1 MAKFCGN
8 CGAASADNAAVC
20 GNCGAPFTADNAA
33 AAAAPKNDASGAN
46 DSKQALIKKI
56 GMIAIPV
63 VAIIVVL
70 AIIFGA
76 IVPNVGYKGTI
87 NKFLNAI
94 EDEDVEKYMEYVAS
108 YKFDNNNDA
117 DDAVE
122 DDLKDWLED
131 LEYEYGENIKISI
144 KVVDSDKLTEDRL
157 EDIQDRYDDSEDCDD
172 MEITKGYDV
181 LVDLTVKGKDM
192 DRESEKMNFIVIK
205 EDGKWKI
212 WSGTFVNDYSVSAY
226 DDYDDYDYYDYY

>member
-20 GNCGAPFTADNAA
+20 GNCGAPFTADNA

-131 LEYEYGENIKISI
+131 LEYEYGENVKISI

-157 EDIQDRYDDSEDCDD
+157 EDIQDLYDDSEDCDD

-192 DRESEKMNFIVIK
+192 DRETEKVNFIVIK

-212 WSGTFVNDYSVSAY
+212 WNGVFVNDYSVGAY
-226 DDYDDYDYYDYY
+226 DDYDDYYDYYY

>member
-20 GNCGAPFTADNAA
+20 GNCGAPFTADNA

-122 DDLKDWLED
+122 DDLKDWLEE
-131 LEYEYGENIKISI
+131 LEYEYGENIKFSI

-157 EDIQDRYDDSEDCDD
+157 EDIQDAYDDSEDCDD

-192 DRESEKMNFIVIK
+192 DRVSEKMNFIVIK

-212 WSGTFVNDYSVSAY
+212 WSGTFVRDYSVGAY

>member
-20 GNCGAPFTADNAA
+20 GNCGAPFTADNA

-122 DDLKDWLED
+122 DDLKEWLED

-192 DRESEKMNFIVIK
+192 DRETEKMNFIVIK

-226 DDYDDYDYYDYY
+226 DDYEDYDYYDYY